1 MNNKIPNLTP
11 LTALIVS
18 LGLTA
23 SKTTPTLVSQVMYL
37 LIILS
42 LISKQVCEELESKYH
57 QPNII
62 IQSDGQNSHNYKP
75 KNKRKTKFLVNQQE
89 SQALCQN
96 ENLNFLTVHQIKRPV
111 HKVITPTIIVRKRGI
126 HDVVN

>member
-75 KNKRKTKFLVNQQE
+75 KNKRKTKGSKNNLDSYLGVATQCRTKYVDHKGKDTYWM
-89 SQALCQN
+89 AMVN
-96 ENLNFLTVHQIKRPV
+96 ENK
-111 HKVITPTIIVRKRGI
+111 IINANG
-126 HDVVN
+126 